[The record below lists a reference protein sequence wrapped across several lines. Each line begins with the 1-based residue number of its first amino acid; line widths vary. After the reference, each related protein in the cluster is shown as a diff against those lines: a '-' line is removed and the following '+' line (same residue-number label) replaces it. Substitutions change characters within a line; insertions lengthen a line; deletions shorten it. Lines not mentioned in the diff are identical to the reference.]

1 MSTSSVVLQPGSEIE
16 KHARSTDPFL
26 TPLQQQALQ
35 GYRRLQADAERRGWK
50 PASLI
55 NLHPF
60 SWPVTGPVHQVDI
73 RIPAVPLDNDVW
85 LASPKL
91 KLADGLEV
99 PYTQHAFVQW
109 KPLQQ
114 KYLMGQIDFEEVNDS
129 GHIWP
134 IEQAED
140 AVKQNSLGA
149 DRGGVFCFEGTHR
162 PGANPDS
169 RKAEMVLLEE
179 AHRVQIV
186 YYTNWYEKAC
196 DAYMGRQ
203 TTNSWKDLI
212 GKGKYHRWIAMYLFR
227 LGKIRELPSWYQE
240 VSQVGGKQQRKC
252 GSCGHNLEPTA
263 VICSPKT
270 CGWVADPFR
279 AFDELLIDAE
289 TPGAKLAAKRL
300 TSEQIDKLIES
311 GRLAVEDFEE
321 WGFVAQSD
329 NKPRRAPKKK
339 AGEEKDKSKEVKA
352 E

>member
-1 MSTSSVVLQPGSEIE
+1 MSSSSIVMQPHEGYGAG
-16 KHARSTDPFL
+16 KDPFL
-26 TPLQQQALQ
+26 TPLQQQAVA
-35 GYRRLQADAERRGWK
+35 GYRRLQIDAERRGWL

-60 SWPVTGPVHQVDI
+60 SWPVTGPIHQVDI
-73 RIPAVPLDNDVW
+73 KIPAVPLDADVW
-85 LASPKL
+85 LAAPKL
-91 KLADGLEV
+91 KLASGLEI
-99 PYTQHAFVQW
+99 PYTQHVFAQW

-134 IEQAED
+134 IEQADD

-149 DRGGVFCFEGTHR
+149 DRGGVFCFEGTHL
-162 PGANPDS
+162 PGSVSKTSAM
-169 RKAEMVLLEE
+169 EMERFEE

-227 LGKIRELPSWYQE
+227 LGKIRELPAWYQE
-240 VSQVGGKQQRKC
+240 VAQVGGQKQRKC

-270 CGWVADPFR
+270 CGWVVDPYR
-279 AFDELLIDAE
+279 AFDELLIDEE
-289 TPGAKLAAKRL
+289 TPGVKLAAKRL
-300 TSEQIDKLIES
+300 TAEEIEKLIDS
-311 GRLAVEDFEE
+311 GKLTEQHFID
-321 WGFVAQSD
+321 WGFSTHAD
-329 NKPRRAPKKK
+329 KPASRAKTAAKKK
-339 AGEEKDKSKEVKA
+339 TADDKDKEVKA